1 MEGLP
6 GKWELVERCRA
17 WGELGS
23 GDEEGKNGQA
33 QKGTSVN
40 VHSPC
45 PHPEEDGDQ
54 AGFLPCYS
62 QASRGSWLW
71 KLRVSALS
79 CVNIWDNRIGQNRT
93 DIVPWPHFL
102 EAEAGSR
109 ETGWGKGWEK
119 PPVRREAGVK
129 KEQME
134 SQNPRL
140 KS

>member
-1 MEGLP
+1 MDSTEGGPQLMFIAHAP
-6 GKWELVERCRA
+6 TPRRM
-17 WGELGS
+17 
-23 GDEEGKNGQA
+23 
-33 QKGTSVN
+33 GTKLASF
-40 VHSPC
+40 P
-45 PHPEEDGDQ
+45 
-54 AGFLPCYS
+54 AS
-62 QASRGSWLW
+62 QASRGSWLR

-93 DIVPWPHFL
+93 DIAPWPHFL
-102 EAEAGSR
+102 EAKAGSR

-119 PPVRREAGVK
+119 PPVRHEAGVK

>member
-1 MEGLP
+1 MD
-6 GKWELVERCRA
+6 RHR
-17 WGELGS
+17 
-23 GDEEGKNGQA
+23 
-33 QKGTSVN
+33 KGPQLMFIAHAPTPRRMGTKLASF
-40 VHSPC
+40 P
-45 PHPEEDGDQ
+45 
-54 AGFLPCYS
+54 AS